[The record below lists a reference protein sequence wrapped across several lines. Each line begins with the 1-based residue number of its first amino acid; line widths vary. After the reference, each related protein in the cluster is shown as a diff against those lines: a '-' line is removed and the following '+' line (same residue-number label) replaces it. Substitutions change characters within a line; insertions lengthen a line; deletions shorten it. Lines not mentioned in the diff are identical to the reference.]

1 MWRCSFL
8 CPVRLTIAISSV
20 IAALWLLGGKTGA
33 GVRGILS
40 RESSVTRP
48 ANPGEASMDYVH
60 CICLAGVTK
69 LDGNQWSIV
78 LKYWKLLAS
87 WKEAPTLQGLTCRTE
102 LGCRWSGVISIP
114 SSLPPSSLSLSLF
127 VFFIQ
132 FNTERSLDGERISSF
147 RSLSLSLS
155 LCDLLIVMACRWATN
170 PPWHAKSPSL
180 LPPTGWRTYKT
191 RSCRKSDIW
200 NFHMLLHTIIL
211 LLSKSCRVVDC
222 LFSVPFYATYLL
234 LLHHGLAVLN
244 ALQKLALA
252 RGKCSGCAR
261 FYIIYVCIKMST
273 PSYRHLCEIK
283 NNASECFERLRRQ
296 QFQLNLSGIANFF
309 FLDYHK
315 VYGLDNEKNSRLN
328 EA

>member
-114 SSLPPSSLSLSLF
+114 SSPPPLSLSLF

-155 LCDLLIVMACRWATN
+155 LWLINRDGMSVGHKSTLTRKVTITITADRLTYIQNAFMPEIWYMELSYASAYHN
-170 PPWHAKSPSL
+170 SIAKQ
-180 LPPTGWRTYKT
+180 
-191 RSCRKSDIW
+191 
-200 NFHMLLHTIIL
+200 IL
-211 LLSKSCRVVDC
+211 SW
-222 LFSVPFYATYLL
+222 
-234 LLHHGLAVLN
+234 
-244 ALQKLALA
+244 
-252 RGKCSGCAR
+252 
-261 FYIIYVCIKMST
+261 
-273 PSYRHLCEIK
+273 
-283 NNASECFERLRRQ
+283 
-296 QFQLNLSGIANFF
+296 
-309 FLDYHK
+309 
-315 VYGLDNEKNSRLN
+315 SRLLVLRPLLCYVFATIASRTRRF
-328 EA
+328 ECSPETGTCKREVLWLC

>member
-1 MWRCSFL
+1 MCTTNGIRGFCRWNFRWFWKRDHGCSGWLAGDKCSIGAVELFMWRCSFL

-114 SSLPPSSLSLSLF
+114 SSLPPPSLSLF

-155 LCDLLIVMACRWATN
+155 V
-170 PPWHAKSPSL
+170 
-180 LPPTGWRTYKT
+180 TY
-191 RSCRKSDIW
+191 
-200 NFHMLLHTIIL
+200 
-211 LLSKSCRVVDC
+211 
-222 LFSVPFYATYLL
+222 
-234 LLHHGLAVLN
+234 
-244 ALQKLALA
+244 
-252 RGKCSGCAR
+252 
-261 FYIIYVCIKMST
+261 
-273 PSYRHLCEIK
+273 
-283 NNASECFERLRRQ
+283 
-296 QFQLNLSGIANFF
+296 
-309 FLDYHK
+309 
-315 VYGLDNEKNSRLN
+315 
-328 EA
+328 

>member
-1 MWRCSFL
+1 MCTTNGIRGFCRWNFRWFWKRDHGCSGWLAGDKCSIGAVELFMWRCSFL

-114 SSLPPSSLSLSLF
+114 SSLPPLLSLSLSSSSSYSLILNDHSMESEYRLF
-127 VFFIQ
+127 VLFP
-132 FNTERSLDGERISSF
+132 
-147 RSLSLSLS
+147 SLS

-211 LLSKSCRVVDC
+211 LLSKSCREVDC

-234 LLHHGLAVLN
+234 LLHHGLGFECSPETGSCKREVLW
-244 ALQKLALA
+244 
-252 RGKCSGCAR
+252 
-261 FYIIYVCIKMST
+261 
-273 PSYRHLCEIK
+273 LC
-283 NNASECFERLRRQ
+283 
-296 QFQLNLSGIANFF
+296 
-309 FLDYHK
+309 
-315 VYGLDNEKNSRLN
+315 
-328 EA
+328 

>member
-1 MWRCSFL
+1 MPGRGYETRWKPMVNCTKVL
-8 CPVRLTIAISSV
+8 EV
-20 IAALWLLGGKTGA
+20 A
-33 GVRGILS
+33 GELKRS
-40 RESSVTRP
+40 
-48 ANPGEASMDYVH
+48 AH
-60 CICLAGVTK
+60 LAGPH
-69 LDGNQWSIV
+69 LPDW
-78 LKYWKLLAS
+78 A
-87 WKEAPTLQGLTCRTE
+87 RM
-102 LGCRWSGVISIP
+102 
-114 SSLPPSSLSLSLF
+114 SLIRCYFHTFLSPPSLSSSSSYSLILNDHSMESEYRLF
-127 VFFIQ
+127 VLFP
-132 FNTERSLDGERISSF
+132 
-147 RSLSLSLS
+147 SLS

-211 LLSKSCRVVDC
+211 LLSKSCREVDC

-273 PSYRHLCEIK
+273 PSYRHLCEK
-283 NNASECFERLRRQ
+283 KTTRASVLNDYVNSFSSIWA
-296 QFQLNLSGIANFF
+296 QLLTFF
-309 FLDYHK
+309 LLDYHK
-315 VYGLDNEKNSRLN
+315 VYGLDNEITLTYYKRKK
-328 EA
+328 